1 MPYAITAADTESR
14 IIAGRIVSWN
24 AEGSTSAGR
33 TMFKEDSITMAKN
46 IKLVLQH
53 DVTRPLGKMVSFEA
67 DAEGD
72 RKSTRLNSSHP
83 TISRMPSSA

>member
-1 MPYAITAADTESR
+1 MPYAITAADAESR

-33 TMFKEDSITMAKN
+33 TMFKKDSITMAKN

-53 DVTRPLGKMVSFEA
+53 DVTRPLGKTRHRWRNT
-67 DAEGD
+67 GRRG
-72 RKSTRLNSSHP
+72 RKSSGR
-83 TISRMPSSA
+83 RK

>member
-1 MPYAITAADTESR
+1 MKITMPYAITAADTESR

-53 DVTRPLGKMVSFEA
+53 DVTRPLGKMVSFEQMQKA
-67 DAEGD
+67 LQQNLRSLRQQQA
-72 RKSTRLNSSHP
+72 TML
-83 TISRMPSSA
+83 